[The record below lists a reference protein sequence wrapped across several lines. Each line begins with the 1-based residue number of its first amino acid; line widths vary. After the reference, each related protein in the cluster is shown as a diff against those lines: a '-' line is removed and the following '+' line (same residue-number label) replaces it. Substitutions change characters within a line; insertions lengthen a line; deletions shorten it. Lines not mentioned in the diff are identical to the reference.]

1 MQQVKVSREI
11 EAACV
16 HAVLDNVVGSD
27 IVGACI
33 LEFAVRF
40 SALFNFLIA

>member
-1 MQQVKVSREI
+1 MSREI
-11 EAACV
+11 EAVCV

-27 IVGACI
+27 IVGGCI

-40 SALFNFLIA
+40 SAWFDFLVA